1 MTKVLLTPEMN
12 IDFIIYNLMLAKA
25 QDFDIPE
32 LLEEV
37 RIYDDTMT
45 EQMLRRKI
53 DDLIVKQGIV
63 RQKVVGYCLA
73 REMVG
78 RREIR

>member
-1 MTKVLLTPEMN
+1 MTKVLLTHEMN

-37 RIYDDTMT
+37 QVYDKNIT
-45 EQMLRRKI
+45 EQELRRKV

-63 RQKVVGYCLA
+63 RQKVVGYRLA

-78 RREIR
+78 MR

>member
-12 IDFIIYNLMLAKA
+12 IDFIIYNLILAKA

-37 RIYDDTMT
+37 QVYDKTIT
-45 EQMLRRKI
+45 EQDLRRKV
-53 DDLIVKQGIV
+53 DDLIVKHGIV

-73 REMVG
+73 RETV
-78 RREIR
+78 RRK

>member
-1 MTKVLLTPEMN
+1 MTNVLLTPEMN
-12 IDFIIYNLMLAKA
+12 IDFIIYNLILAKT

-37 RIYDDTMT
+37 QVYDKTIT
-45 EQMLRRKI
+45 EQELQRKV
-53 DDLIVKQGIV
+53 DDLIVKQGVV

-78 RREIR
+78 GI